1 MANCWFF
8 QANPDDYDVDEYLGR
23 FDYIYWSV
31 KTGLHIREIR
41 IGDDAYLWRARGK
54 SNGPRGILARCIV
67 AEMPKNNGFD
77 FPENRGDDLWLD
89 SAYQSDYRVGMRV
102 VQCAPANA
110 VLVDEE
116 VLKQHETLK
125 NLLAIKQRTGTSF
138 REDNEIT
145 RCALRE
151 LWNSQDSLS
160 DPNVEISGVEG
171 IRRLRTHA
179 VYERDARLVSKKKQ
193 QFIEAKSNLYCEL
206 CGFDFGKE
214 YGDLGAGFIEV
225 HHVVPV
231 STNKERKT
239 MLDDL
244 MCVCSNCHRMLH
256 RNANLDENL
265 AYLRSRLNPSDR
277 N

>member
-265 AYLRSRLNPSDR
+265 AYLRNRLNPSDR

>member
-23 FDYIYWSV
+23 VDYIYWSV
-31 KTGLHIREIR
+31 KAGLRIRAIR
-41 IGDDAYLWRARGK
+41 IGDDAYHWRSSGK

-151 LWNSQDSLS
+151 LWNSQDSLA

>member
-116 VLKQHETLK
+116 FLKQHETLK

-193 QFIEAKSNLYCEL
+193 QFIEDKSNLYCEL
-206 CGFDFGKE
+206 
-214 YGDLGAGFIEV
+214 
-225 HHVVPV
+225 
-231 STNKERKT
+231 
-239 MLDDL
+239 
-244 MCVCSNCHRMLH
+244 
-256 RNANLDENL
+256 
-265 AYLRSRLNPSDR
+265 
-277 N
+277 